1 MKSLILASG
10 FGTRLYPLTANKA
23 KGLLEYK
30 GKPIIS
36 YVVNKIPQDIDIFV
50 NTNRKFE
57 SDFRRWQK
65 TLNREVTLC
74 IEPVFN
80 EEQSLGAVGSLNY
93 WVKALRITE
102 SLLVIASDNYF
113 EFDLSEFIL
122 AYDGKSTLV
131 AVYDIGDKS
140 KGSQFGIVQLDGQKI
155 VDFEEKP
162 TNPKSSLVATAC
174 YIFPPRIFTLL
185 SQYCSTCKRDNL
197 GSFIAHLLSKDE
209 IHAYTFTELWFDVG
223 LLYR

>member
-36 YVVNKIPQDIDIFV
+36 YVVDKIPQDIDIFV

-185 SQYCSTCKRDNL
+185 SQYCSTGKRDNL

-209 IHAYTFTELWFDVG
+209 VHAYTFTELWFDVG

>member
-1 MKSLILASG
+1 MKSLILAAG

-30 GKPIIS
+30 GKPVIS
-36 YVVNKIPQDIDIFV
+36 YIVGKIPQDIDIFV

-65 TLNREVTLC
+65 TLKREVTLC

-102 SLLVIASDNYF
+102 ALLVIASDNYF
-113 EFDLSEFIL
+113 EFDLSKFIL
-122 AYDGKSTLV
+122 AYHGKNTLV
-131 AVYDIGDKS
+131 ATYDIGDKS
-140 KGSQFGIVQLDGQKI
+140 KASQFGVVQLDGQEI

-162 TNPKSSLVATAC
+162 TNPKSSLIATAC
-174 YIFPPRIFTLL
+174 YIFPPRIFPLL
-185 SQYCSTCKRDNL
+185 SQYCSICQISNL

-209 IHAYTFTELWFDVG
+209 VNACTFTKLWFDVG
-223 LLYR
+223 LL